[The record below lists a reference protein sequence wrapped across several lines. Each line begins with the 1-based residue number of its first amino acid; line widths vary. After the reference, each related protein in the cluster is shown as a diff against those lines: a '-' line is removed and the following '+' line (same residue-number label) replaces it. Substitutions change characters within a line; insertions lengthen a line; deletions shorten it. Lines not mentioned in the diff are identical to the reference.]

1 MKAIILPIGDEI
13 LIGQVLDTNSHWL
26 CGMLNLNGIQVLEI
40 RAVPDVPEAIL
51 TAVETALAQA
61 DLVLTTGGLGPTKD
75 DLTKKLLADYFGHE
89 LAFHQPTFDNLVRL
103 FAGFNR
109 PVTDAYK
116 LQCHMPVGAEIL
128 SNPVGTAP
136 GMWFQRD
143 GKVLVSMPG
152 VPFEMKLLTENEVL
166 PRLRER
172 FPASPIRHRTVL
184 TVGVGET
191 QLAEQLEAVENAL
204 PAHIK
209 LAYLPYLGGVRLRL
223 TARGDDA
230 ACLDRDLDTWK
241 EKLLVPI
248 RDWVFGFEEDTLE
261 GVVGRLLLEKKLRMA
276 TAESCTGGSIAQRIT
291 SVPGAS
297 AYFLGSIVAYD
308 NSVKEKLLGVSPQTL
323 HSAGA
328 VSEDTVREMVAGALK
343 ALSADVA
350 LAVSG
355 IAGPSGGT
363 PDKPVG
369 TVCLAVGNAQHV
381 RTKTVRFGRDRE
393 KNIQL
398 ATTTALNLIRKFLL
412 DLA

>member
-1 MKAIILPIGDEI
+1 MKAILLPIGDEI

-26 CGMLNLNGIQVLEI
+26 CGTLNLNGIQVLEI
-40 RAVPDVPEAIL
+40 RAVPDAPEAIL
-51 TAVETALAQA
+51 AAVDAALEKA
-61 DLVLTTGGLGPTKD
+61 DLVVTTGGLGPTKD
-75 DLTKKLLADYFGHE
+75 DLTKKLLADRFGMPLE
-89 LAFHQPTFDNLVRL
+89 FHPPTFDNLVRL

-116 LQCHMPVGAEIL
+116 IQCHMPVGAEIL
-128 SNPVGTAP
+128 PNPVGTAP
-136 GMWFQRD
+136 GMWFDRN
-143 GKVLVSMPG
+143 GKVLVSLPG
-152 VPFEMKLLTENEVL
+152 VPFEMKNLMENEVL

-172 FPASPIRHRTVL
+172 FPSSPIRHRTVL
-184 TVGVGET
+184 TAGVGET

-230 ACLDRDLDTWK
+230 GRLDRDIDDWK
-241 EKLLVPI
+241 EKLLAPI

-261 GVVGRLLLEKKLRMA
+261 SVVGRLLTEKGFRLA

-297 AYFLGSIVAYD
+297 AYFLGSVVAYD
-308 NSVKEKLLGVSPQTL
+308 NSIKEKMLSVSPETL
-323 HSAGA
+323 RQSGA
-328 VSEDTVREMVAGALK
+328 VSEETVREMVAGALS

-350 LAVSG
+350 VAVSG

-363 PDKPVG
+363 PEKPVG
-369 TVCLAVGNAQHV
+369 TVCFAVGNAREI
-381 RTKTVRFGRDRE
+381 RTKTLRFGRDRE
-393 KNIQL
+393 KNILL
-398 ATTTALNLIRKFLL
+398 ATNAGLNLVRKFLL